1 MPSDGSLRY
10 EIIDTPSDLETLA
23 AELAHEHS
31 IGVDL
36 EADSMYHFQEKV
48 CLIQL
53 ATARRN
59 VIIDTVEIRDLGP
72 LKPVFRNPDI
82 RKVFHGADYDVR
94 SLYRDFDVR
103 IHSLFDTQLA
113 CRFLGTRETG
123 LEAVLKNI
131 FGVAVDKK
139 YQRKDWS
146 RRPLPAEMLAYAAG
160 DVRYLVPLAQKLEE
174 ELEAK
179 GRLSWVSEECRL
191 LSKVRPA
198 SPEEQPLFMNCKGAG
213 RLDSRGLAVL
223 ENLLQLRLRIAR
235 DRDRPLFKVFNS
247 NSLLALAEAKPAT
260 PEALQQTGALS
271 ATQIDRHG
279 RAILAAIKKALNLP
293 AGQLPRYPRHRPKMV
308 SAVASDRIRALRR
321 WRETQ
326 ARRLTID
333 PSLICSK
340 FAMTA
345 IAERRPL
352 RVEDLGELDG
362 LRQWQ
367 RRAFGKEIIAVLQ
380 KER

>member
-1 MPSDGSLRY
+1 MPADGPLRY
-10 EIIDTPSDLETLA
+10 DIIDTPSDLKTLA
-23 AELAHEHS
+23 AALEQVPT

-36 EADSMYHFQEKV
+36 EADSMFHFQEKV

-53 ATARRN
+53 ATAKRN
-59 VIIDTVEIRDLGP
+59 VIIDTIAVRDLAA

-94 SLYRDFDVR
+94 SLYRDFDIR
-103 IHSLFDTQLA
+103 IHTLFDTQLA
-113 CRFLGTRETG
+113 CRFLGIRETG

-131 FGVAVDKK
+131 FGVTVDKK

-146 RRPLPAEMLAYAAG
+146 RRPLPEDMLAYAAG
-160 DVRYLVPLAQKLEE
+160 DVRYLVPLALKLEA

-179 GRLSWVSEECRL
+179 GRLSWVSEECRV

-198 SPEEQPLFMNCKGAG
+198 TPEERPLYLNCKGAG
-213 RLDSRGLAVL
+213 RLDPRGLAVL
-223 ENLLQLRLRIAR
+223 ENLLKLRRRLAR
-235 DRDRPLFKVFNS
+235 DRDRPLFKVFNTT
-247 NSLLALAEAKPAT
+247 SLLTLAEAKPVT
-260 PEALQQTGALS
+260 LEALRRTGALS
-271 ATQIDRHG
+271 ATQMDRH
-279 RAILAAIKKALNLP
+279 RQEILAAIQKALNLP

-308 SAVASDRIRALRR
+308 SVVACDRIRALRR

-326 ARRLTID
+326 SRLLTID

-340 FAMTA
+340 SAMTA
-345 IAERRPL
+345 IAERKPL
-352 RVEDLGELDG
+352 KAEDLGELDG

-367 RRAFGKEIIAVLQ
+367 RKAFGKEIIAVLQ

>member
-1 MPSDGSLRY
+1 MPADGPLRY
-10 EIIDTPSDLETLA
+10 DIIDTTADLEALA
-23 AELAHEHS
+23 ADLEPEPVLA
-31 IGVDL
+31 VDL

-59 VIIDTVEIRDLGP
+59 VIIDTIEIRDLSA

-94 SLYRDFDVR
+94 SLYRDFDIR
-103 IHSLFDTQLA
+103 INTLFDTQLA
-113 CRFLGTRETG
+113 CRFLGIKETG
-123 LEAVLKNI
+123 LEAVLKNA
-131 FGVAVDKK
+131 FGVTVDKK

-146 RRPLPAEMLAYAAG
+146 RRPLPADMLAYAAG
-160 DVRYLVPLAQKLEE
+160 DVRYLVPLAQKLEA

-198 SPEEQPLFMNCKGAG
+198 TPEEQPLFLNCKGAG
-213 RLDSRGLAVL
+213 RLDPRGLAVL
-223 ENLLQLRLRIAR
+223 ESLLKLRRRLAR

-247 NSLLALAEAKPAT
+247 NSLLALAEAKPTT
-260 PEALQQTGALS
+260 PEALQRTGALS
-271 ATQIDRHG
+271 PIQMDRHG
-279 RAILAAIKKALNLP
+279 REIIAAVQRALDLP
-293 AGQLPRYPRHRPKMV
+293 SGQLPRYPRHKPKMV
-308 SAVASDRIRALRR
+308 SAKAADRIRALRR

-326 ARRLTID
+326 ARRLSID

-340 FAMTA
+340 STMAA

-352 RVEDLGELDG
+352 KVEEFAELDG

-367 RRAFGKEIIAVLQ
+367 RKAFCKEIVAVLQ

>member
-1 MPSDGSLRY
+1 MPADGPLRY
-10 EIIDTPSDLETLA
+10 DIIHTPSDLETLA
-23 AELAHEHS
+23 VALEQEPS

-53 ATARRN
+53 ATAGRN
-59 VIIDTVEIRDLGP
+59 VIIDTIAIRDLAA
-72 LKPVFRNPDI
+72 LKPVFRNPEI

-94 SLYRDFDVR
+94 SLYRDFDIR
-103 IHSLFDTQLA
+103 INTLFDTQLA
-113 CRFLGTRETG
+113 CRFLGIRETG
-123 LEAVLKNI
+123 LEAVLKNA
-131 FGVAVDKK
+131 FGVTVDKK

-146 RRPLPAEMLAYAAG
+146 RRPLPADMLAYAAG
-160 DVRYLVPLAQKLEE
+160 DVRYLVPLAQKLEA

-179 GRLSWVSEECRL
+179 GRMSWVSEECRL
-191 LSKVRPA
+191 LSKVRPTVA
-198 SPEEQPLFMNCKGAG
+198 EEKPLFLHCKGAG
-213 RLDSRGLAVL
+213 RLDPRGLAVL
-223 ENLLQLRLRIAR
+223 ENLLKLRRRIAR

-247 NSLLALAEAKPAT
+247 NNLLALAEAR
-260 PEALQQTGALS
+260 PETAAALQRTGALS
-271 ATQIDRHG
+271 PSQVDRHG
-279 RAILAAIKKALNLP
+279 REIIAAIQKALNLP
-293 AGQLPRYPRHRPKMV
+293 AGQLPRYPRHKSKPV
-308 SAVASDRIRALRR
+308 SAVTANRIRALRR
-321 WRETQ
+321 WRESQ

-340 FAMTA
+340 SAMTA

-352 RVEDLGELDG
+352 KVEDLGELDG

-367 RRAFGKEIIAVLQ
+367 RKAFGKEIVVVLQ

>member
-1 MPSDGSLRY
+1 MPADGPLRY
-10 EIIDTPSDLETLA
+10 DIIDTTADLETLA
-23 AELAHEHS
+23 AALEQESSLA
-31 IGVDL
+31 VDL

-59 VIIDTVEIRDLGP
+59 VIIDTIEVRDLSA

-94 SLYRDFDVR
+94 SLYRDFDIRVNA
-103 IHSLFDTQLA
+103 LFDTQLA
-113 CRFLGTRETG
+113 CRFLGIGETG
-123 LEAVLKNI
+123 LEAVLKNV
-131 FGVAVDKK
+131 FGVTVDKK

-146 RRPLPAEMLAYAAG
+146 RRPLPADMLAYAAG
-160 DVRYLVPLAQKLEE
+160 DVRYLVPLARKLEA

-179 GRLSWVSEECRL
+179 DRLTWVSEECRL

-198 SPEEQPLFMNCKGAG
+198 MPEEQPLFLNFKGAG
-213 RLDSRGLAVL
+213 RLDPRGLAVL
-223 ENLLQLRLRIAR
+223 ENLLKLRRRLAR
-235 DRDRPLFKVFNS
+235 YRDRPLFKIFNP
-247 NSLLALAEAKPAT
+247 NSLLALAEAKPVT
-260 PEALQQTGALS
+260 LEALRRSGALS

-279 RAILAAIKKALNLP
+279 REVIAAIQKALNLT
-293 AGQLPRYPRHRPKMV
+293 AGQLPRYPRHRPKLV

-321 WRETQ
+321 WRESQ
-326 ARRLTID
+326 ARRLSID

-340 FAMTA
+340 SAMTA

-352 RVEDLGELDG
+352 KVEDLCELDG

-367 RRAFGKEIIAVLQ
+367 RKAFGKEIIAVLQ

>member
-1 MPSDGSLRY
+1 
-10 EIIDTPSDLETLA
+10 
-23 AELAHEHS
+23 
-31 IGVDL
+31 
-36 EADSMYHFQEKV
+36 
-48 CLIQL
+48 
-53 ATARRN
+53 
-59 VIIDTVEIRDLGP
+59 
-72 LKPVFRNPDI
+72 
-82 RKVFHGADYDVR
+82 VFHGADYDVR
-94 SLYRDFDVR
+94 SLYRDFDIR
-103 IHSLFDTQLA
+103 IHTLFDTQLA
-113 CRFLGTRETG
+113 CRFLGIRETG

-131 FGVAVDKK
+131 FGVTVDKK

-146 RRPLPAEMLAYAAG
+146 RRPLPEDMLAYAAG
-160 DVRYLVPLAQKLEE
+160 DVRYLVPLAQKLEA
-174 ELEAK
+174 ELETK

-198 SPEEQPLFMNCKGAG
+198 TLEEQPLFLNCKGAG
-213 RLDSRGLAVL
+213 RLDPRGLAVL
-223 ENLLQLRLRIAR
+223 ENLLKLRRRLAR

-260 PEALQQTGALS
+260 PEALQRIGALS
-271 ATQIDRHG
+271 AIQMARHG
-279 RAILAAIKKALNLP
+279 GEILAAIQKALNLP
-293 AGQLPRYPRHRPKMV
+293 AGQLPRYPRYRPKTV

-340 FAMTA
+340 SAMTA

-352 RVEDLGELDG
+352 KAEDLSELDG

-380 KER
+380 KEH